1 MRCIEIYRAGRIS
14 KYSLW
19 LTLTW
24 DVLKYSS
31 STRLERFSSRL
42 TLTWDVL
49 KLVKLSDADCDRLD

>member
-1 MRCIEIYRAGRIS
+1 MRCIEILNVIQEYPEAER
-14 KYSLW
+14 

-49 KLVKLSDADCDRLD
+49 KYSVKP